1 MFSRPALMRRCL
13 GFGTEAARVMTLD
26 AVHLRQA
33 PVLYPAEQAS
43 GGSIFANVKRIRERR
58 D

>member
-13 GFGTEAARVMTLD
+13 GFGAGAARVMTLD

-43 GGSIFANVKRIRERR
+43 GGSIFANAKWLGERR
-58 D
+58 G